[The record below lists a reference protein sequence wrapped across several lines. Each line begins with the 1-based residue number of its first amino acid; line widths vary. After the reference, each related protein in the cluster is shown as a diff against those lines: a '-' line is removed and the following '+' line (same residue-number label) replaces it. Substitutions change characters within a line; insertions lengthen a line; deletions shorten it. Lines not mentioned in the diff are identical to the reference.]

1 VGRIIRGQ
9 GRVVPG
15 AVLDARAEA
24 RDIVSSARREAESI
38 LRVASDER
46 ERVRREALDEGR
58 AQAAVELAGVLAAG
72 RARADELLARAV
84 PDALAVAAKMAEKI
98 VGRAVALDAS
108 VMADI
113 AAEALAACRT
123 RGAVTLR
130 VHPDDL
136 PAVEASR
143 ASLAAR
149 LGDEASLEIVAD
161 EGAGRLG
168 CVVDT
173 AVGRVDARLP
183 AVLAALTASL
193 EGREG
198 TDA

>member
-1 VGRIIRGQ
+1 MGRIVRGV
-9 GRVVPG
+9 GRVVP
-15 AVLDARAEA
+15 AVVVDAREEA
-24 RDIVSSARREAESI
+24 RDIVSDARREAALI
-38 LRVASDER
+38 LAAAADER
-46 ERVRREALDEGR
+46 ERVRREALEEGR
-58 AQAAVELAGVLAAG
+58 ALAAAELTTVLAAG
-72 RARADELLARAV
+72 RAHAGELMARAV
-84 PDALAVAAKMAEKI
+84 PDVLAVASKMAERI

-123 RGAVTLR
+123 RAGAVTLR

-136 PAVEASR
+136 PAVEAHR
-143 ASLAAR
+143 AVLSAR
-149 LGDEASLEIVAD
+149 LGDDSALHIVAD

-193 EGREG
+193 EGA
-198 TDA
+198 DA